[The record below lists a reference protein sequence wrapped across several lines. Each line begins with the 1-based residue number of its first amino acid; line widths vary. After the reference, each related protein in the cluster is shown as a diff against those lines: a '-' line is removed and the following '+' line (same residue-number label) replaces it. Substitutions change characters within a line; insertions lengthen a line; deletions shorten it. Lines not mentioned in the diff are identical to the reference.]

1 MLLPNNK
8 HLLRYSI
15 NETLAQYRR
24 EAEVDRLL
32 DEICPHRPSKL
43 ADQVCRALQNLGHV
57 FVALGRRLEAQPGQV
72 HTNLTS

>member
-1 MLLPNNK
+1 MLLPNNE

-32 DEICPHRPSKL
+32 DEICPRRPNKL
-43 ADQVCRALQNLGHV
+43 ADQIYRALQNLGHA
-57 FVALGRRLEAQPGQV
+57 FVALGRRLETQPG
-72 HTNLTS
+72 